1 MVRLFKKQNTNK
13 YCYFFGQRQL
23 VSNLTSSTINIFD
36 IKISGKGIARAGKE
50 FISIISNEDMNDIIN
65 IKKKTLKD
73 SGVLIDGVTETA
85 KHKKK

>member
-1 MVRLFKKQNTNK
+1 MLFFWPETISKQFNFKYNK
-13 YCYFFGQRQL
+13 HIWY
-23 VSNLTSSTINIFD
+23 
-36 IKISGKGIARAGKE
+36 KICGKGIARAGKE
-50 FISIISNEDMNDIIN
+50 FILIISNEDMNDFIN

>member
-36 IKISGKGIARAGKE
+36 IKYVEKE
-50 FISIISNEDMNDIIN
+50 LPEQEKNLF
-65 IKKKTLKD
+65 
-73 SGVLIDGVTETA
+73 
-85 KHKKK
+85 